1 MREGQ
6 EKGHQS
12 CAVQTFSLHAPI
24 SKLCSCTA
32 TLPAI
37 TVGEGVGGGGGG
49 YNYISALFTRDHIS

>member
-12 CAVQTFSLHAPI
+12 CALQTFSLHVPI

-37 TVGEGVGGGGGG
+37 TVGEGVGGGGGV
-49 YNYISALFTRDHIS
+49 III